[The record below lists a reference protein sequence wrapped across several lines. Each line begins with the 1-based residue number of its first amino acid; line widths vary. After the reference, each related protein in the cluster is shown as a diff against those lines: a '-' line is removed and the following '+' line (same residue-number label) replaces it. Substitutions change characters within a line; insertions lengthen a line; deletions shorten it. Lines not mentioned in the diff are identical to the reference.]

1 MERLIYNELK
11 EWKESARRKPLLLN
25 GARQVGKTWLL
36 KHFGE
41 REYRKV
47 AYLNCERRDRIEN
60 IFDSFD
66 TRRMTLGI
74 SAVTGVDVTPDD
86 TLIILDE
93 IQEYPRALTALK
105 YFCEDAP
112 NLHVAVAGS
121 LLGVSLHQGVS
132 FPVGKVNTLQLYPMT
147 FSEFLLAMG
156 KRQAAAVLSQGEPT
170 DISVIGDL
178 LADLLR
184 QYYFVG
190 GMPEAVAHYAETGQP
205 NGVRRIQRQILAG
218 YRLDFS
224 KHTTNSEAEQ
234 IARVWDSIPQQL
246 ARENKKFTYAEIKKG
261 GRASQYSMAIQW
273 LRDAGLV
280 YQVTRVN
287 KAGMPLRF
295 YEEPA
300 VFKLFLHD
308 VGLLGALMDVTAE
321 EVLLSDNAFKEYN
334 GAFSEQYVLTQ
345 MMPVGMPVR
354 YYATNSS
361 DVEIDF
367 LLQANGSLLP
377 IEVKAGRNVQGKSLR
392 LFVERNPGL
401 KGIRFSM
408 LPHKDQGWMENVPL
422 YSVEQYI
429 KSKTM

>member
-1 MERLIYNELK
+1 MERLIYSELK
-11 EWKESARRKPLLLN
+11 EWKESPQRKPLLLN

-47 AYLNCERRDRIEN
+47 AYLNCERRDRVEN
-60 IFDSFD
+60 IFESFD

-147 FSEFLLAMG
+147 FIEFLLAMG
-156 KRQAAAVLSQGEPT
+156 KRQAADVLKQGEPT
-170 DISVIGDL
+170 DVSVIGDL
-178 LADLLR
+178 LTDFLR

-205 NGVRRIQRQILAG
+205 NGVRRIQRQILAD

-224 KHTTNSEAEQ
+224 KHTTNSEAELV
-234 IARVWDSIPQQL
+234 ARVWDSIPQQL

-273 LRDAGLV
+273 LKDAGLV

-408 LPHKDQGWMENVPL
+408 LPHKDQGWMENIPL
-422 YSVEQYI
+422 YCVEQYI